1 MKFKTIYGKEK
12 TLKNSRQYLIDWR
25 KKTRSKFQD
34 EVKKFLYPYWKN
46 DVVFEEL
53 RLVETRLTFD
63 FFNANKKIAIE
74 VQGQQHTKFVPFF
87 HGSRAKFLQQLKRD
101 SKKYDFCEINGFK
114 LVEIYDVKEL
124 TKDFFESHGVY
135 L

>member
-1 MKFKTIYGKEK
+1 MKFKTLYGKEK
-12 TLKNSRQYLIDWR
+12 SLKNASKYLINWR

-34 EVKKFLYPYWKN
+34 EVKRFLKPYWSC
-46 DVVFEEL
+46 DIVFEEL
-53 RLVETRLTFD
+53 RLVDTRMTFD
-63 FFNANKKIAIE
+63 FYNANKKIAIE

-101 SKKYDFCEINGFK
+101 NKKLEFCEINNVK
-114 LVEIYDVKEL
+114 LVEIYDVAEL
-124 TKDFFESHGVY
+124 NKDFFEEHGVF

>member
-34 EVKKFLYPYWKN
+34 EVKKFLFKYWKD

-87 HGSRAKFLQQLKRD
+87 HGSRVKFLQQLKRD
-101 SKKYDFCEINGFK
+101 SKKYEFCEINGFK
-114 LVEIYDVKEL
+114 LIEIYDVKEL

>member
-101 SKKYDFCEINGFK
+101 SKKYDFCKINGFN
-114 LVEIYDVKEL
+114 LIEIYDVKEL
-124 TKDFFESHGVY
+124 TKEFFESHGVY

>member
-1 MKFKTIYGKEK
+1 MKFKTLNGKEK
-12 TLKNSRQYLIDWR
+12 TLKNARQYLIDWR

-34 EVKKFLYPYWKN
+34 EVKRFLKSYWEN
-46 DVVFEEL
+46 DIVFEEL

-63 FFNANKKIAIE
+63 FFNANKKVAIE
-74 VQGQQHTKFVPFF
+74 VQGQQHVKYVPFF

-101 SKKYDFCEINGFK
+101 NKKLEFCEANGIT

-124 TKDFFESHGVY
+124 TKDFFETHGVY

>member
-74 VQGQQHTKFVPFF
+74 VKGQQHTKFVPFF
-87 HGSRAKFLQQLKRD
+87 HGSRPKFLKQLKRD
-101 SKKYDFCEINGFK
+101 SKKYDFCTINGFK
-114 LVEIYDVKEL
+114 LIEIYDVKEL
-124 TKDFFESHGVY
+124 TKDFFETHGVY

>member
-12 TLKNSRQYLIDWR
+12 TLKNSRQYLIDWN

-34 EVKKFLYPYWKN
+34 EVKKFLYSYWKD

-63 FFNANKKIAIE
+63 FSTRIE
-74 VQGQQHTKFVPFF
+74 K
-87 HGSRAKFLQQLKRD
+87 
-101 SKKYDFCEINGFK
+101 
-114 LVEIYDVKEL
+114 
-124 TKDFFESHGVY
+124 
-135 L
+135 

>member
-1 MKFKTIYGKEK
+1 MKFKTLYGKEK
-12 TLKNSRQYLIDWR
+12 TLKNAKKYLIDWR

-34 EVKKFLYPYWKN
+34 EVKRFLLKYWKD

-74 VQGQQHTKFVPFF
+74 VQGQQHTKFIPFF
-87 HGSRAKFLQQLKRD
+87 HGNRNKFLQQLKRD
-101 SKKYDFCEINGFK
+101 SKKYDFCEMNGIK
-114 LVEIYDVKEL
+114 LIEIYDVKEL
-124 TKDFFESHGVY
+124 TKEFFESQEIY

>member
-1 MKFKTIYGKEK
+1 MKFKTLYGKEK
-12 TLKNSRQYLIDWR
+12 TLKNARQYLIDWQ

-34 EVKKFLYPYWKN
+34 EVKRFLYKYWKD

-53 RLVETRLTFD
+53 RMVETRLTFD

-101 SKKYDFCEINGFK
+101 CKKYDFCQINEVT
-114 LVEIYDVKEL
+114 LVEIYDVSELNKE
-124 TKDFFESHGVY
+124 FFESQGVF

>member
-34 EVKKFLYPYWKN
+34 EVKKFLYPYWKD

-101 SKKYDFCEINGFK
+101 SKKYDFCTINGFN
-114 LVEIYDVKEL
+114 LIEIYDVKEL
-124 TKDFFESHGVY
+124 TKEFFESHGVY